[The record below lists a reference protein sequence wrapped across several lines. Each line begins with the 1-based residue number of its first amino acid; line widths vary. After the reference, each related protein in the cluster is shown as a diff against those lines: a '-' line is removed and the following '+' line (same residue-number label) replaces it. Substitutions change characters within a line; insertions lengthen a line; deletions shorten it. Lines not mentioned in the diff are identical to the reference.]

1 MTLSYYAIKQSFLLL
16 LRYVKNTITQML
28 SKDDFIQ
35 YKHQSF
41 FLKLKELAA
50 GKDVNPFDYKMVFFG
65 GTGAVGGQAVIE
77 VLESFVY
84 IKNASVK
91 APQAKPQLVITGV
104 NVVQIE
110 QFCSKLFQIFGKQCF
125 SKISEI
131 GDESVWLFDGFLE
144 LHFKTLLA
152 VPKFQ
157 ADLNAALK
165 NLGTKQEKIAY
176 LVSEASKTTSPFEAF
191 IRQVKKNMG
200 MAANE
205 KIRAVFSGIPV
216 PSVATYHFE
225 NIDRLLDEHG
235 LSAGD
240 VEKSIE
246 RSIKKEILKGLAED
260 FGDIKKKHA
269 EEVLMAHTTSV
280 GGMYQIIHG
289 EPVIK
294 LGYAHS
300 SLGALLKEKQF
311 YANELTIQYSNFGL
325 KSLVTASAIG
335 IDYIYQSSTLPL
347 SSGVSRKFRLA
358 NENNELPFDLKVTQ
372 DKKGDRLLNKIF
384 PALPIAASHPVVDK
398 RGKIT
403 EKARMNFGNA
413 NENIPSLNVNY
424 ALRSGENGLFSLDNA
439 YALYLNMKIASQE
452 ELAHVLVSNALLGD
466 DQQKP
471 WFDKH
476 GICYYTQT
484 DNSSLVFALLN
495 NRKEFRRYQTS
506 AFSAKAF
513 QELGSSKHQAELH
526 MHGLMMLMHKLKNLN
541 PKFVSQHVTAKYK
554 EKEVKEFVDANTPKL
569 LLEDVVIYGK
579 NIEALAENFSTLLA
593 INTVEEMAAYTG
605 FKGELKGF
613 LKTFYNGLHSAVSQ
627 TVRAITSLGTPIIY
641 KTTDGRDQILAGPY
655 FAPLDLVLTAN
666 FTLIE
671 AIDALCEEHR
681 LDREEF
687 INWLVC
693 NNGFVDLR
701 PKAVL
706 NTAKTYAGGLTDRV
720 NLYEDEPT
728 FRKAINTLKLKNARN
743 VEENYHYNTSGLL
756 AYCGRVTGL
765 YEQLQEFDLSLGTY
779 NGWKALFP
787 IDSNENYVLIPGLV
801 EAMRHY
807 AEGLGKI
814 TGSEFLYPRYGYYR

>member
-1 MTLSYYAIKQSFLLL
+1 
-16 LRYVKNTITQML
+16 ML
-28 SKDDFIQ
+28 SKDDFRQ
-35 YKHQSF
+35 HKHQSF

-50 GKDVNPFDYKMVFFG
+50 GQAANPFEFKMVFFG

-84 IKNASVK
+84 MKNASIK
-91 APQAKPQLVITGV
+91 APSSRPQLIITGI
-104 NVVQIE
+104 NKAQID
-110 QFCSKLFQIFGKQCF
+110 QFCSKLFQIFGKQQF
-125 SKISEI
+125 TKTAED
-131 GDESVWLFDGFLE
+131 GDESVLLFDDFVE
-144 LHFKTLLA
+144 LHFKTLMA

-165 NLGTKQEKIAY
+165 DISGKQAKIDY
-176 LVSEASKTTSPFEAF
+176 LISEASKTTSPFEAF
-191 IRQVKKNMG
+191 VHKTKKDLG
-200 MAANE
+200 VTKDQ

-235 LSAGD
+235 LSEGNT
-240 VEKSIE
+240 EKSIE
-246 RSIKKEILKGLAED
+246 RSIKSEILKGLAED
-260 FGDIKKKHA
+260 FGDIKKHHA
-269 EEVLMAHTTSV
+269 DEVLMAHTTSV
-280 GGMYQIIHG
+280 GGMYQIING

-300 SLGALLKEKQF
+300 SLGDLLKEKQY
-311 YANELTIQYSNFGL
+311 YANVLTIQYSHFNL

-347 SSGVSRKFRLA
+347 SSGVSRKFRHA
-358 NENNELPFDLKVTQ
+358 AENNTLPFDLQITQ
-372 DKKGDRLLNKIF
+372 DKKGERLLNKIF
-384 PALPIAASHPVVDK
+384 PALPVAASHPVVDAK
-398 RGKIT
+398 GKPT
-403 EKARMNFGNA
+403 EKAKNNFGNEK
-413 NENIPSLNVNY
+413 ENIPNLNVNY

-466 DQQKP
+466 DTQKP
-471 WFDKH
+471 WFDKD

-495 NRKEFRRYQTS
+495 NRKEFRKYQTS
-506 AFSAKAF
+506 AFTTKAF

-526 MHGLMMLMHKLKNLN
+526 THGLMILMHKLKNLN
-541 PKFVSQHVTAKYK
+541 PQFVSLNITSKYK
-554 EKEVKEFVDANTPKL
+554 AQEVKDFVDTNTPKL
-569 LLEDVVIYGK
+569 LLENIVEYGK
-579 NIEALAENFSTLLA
+579 DIPALAKNFTDLFS

-613 LKTFYNGLHSAVSQ
+613 IKTFYNGLHSAVSQ

-641 KTTDGRDQILAGPY
+641 KNAEGKDEILAGPY

-666 FTLIE
+666 YSLIE
-671 AIDALCEEHR
+671 SIDAICAEHR
-681 LDREEF
+681 LEREEF

-701 PKAVL
+701 PDAVL
-706 NTAKTYAGGLTDRV
+706 NTAKTFAGGLTDRISI
-720 NLYEDEPT
+720 LHDEPA
-728 FRKAINTLKLKNARN
+728 FRKAIYTLKLKNARN
-743 VEENYHYNTSGLL
+743 IEENYHYNTSGLL
-756 AYCGRVTGL
+756 AYCGRITGL
-765 YEQLQEFDLSLGTY
+765 YEQLEQFDLSLGTF

-787 IDSNENYVLIPGLV
+787 IDGNENHVLIPGLV

-814 TGSEFLYPRYGYYR
+814 TGTEFLYPRYGYFG

>member
-1 MTLSYYAIKQSFLLL
+1 
-16 LRYVKNTITQML
+16 ML
-28 SKDDFIQ
+28 SKDDFTH

-50 GKDVNPFDYKMVFFG
+50 GKSQNPFEYVMVFFG

-84 IKNASVK
+84 MKNASSI
-91 APQAKPQLVITGV
+91 APTAKPKLIITGI
-104 NVVQIE
+104 NKDQID
-110 QFCSKLFQIFGKQCF
+110 QFCSKLFQIFSKQRF
-125 SKISEI
+125 DKIDEK
-131 GDESVWLFDGFLE
+131 GDESTLLFDGFVE
-144 LHFKTLLA
+144 LHFKTLMA

-157 ADLNAALK
+157 TDLNAALK
-165 NLGTKQEKIAY
+165 EIDSKQEKIDY
-176 LVSEASKTTSPFEAF
+176 LISEASKTTSPFEAF
-191 IRQVKKNMG
+191 VKDIKTALGLNSD
-200 MAANE
+200 E

-225 NIDRLLDEHG
+225 NIDLLLVEHG
-235 LSAGD
+235 LSQGD
-240 VEKSIE
+240 TEKSIE

-260 FGDIKKKHA
+260 FGDIKKYHA
-269 EEVLMAHTTSV
+269 DEVLMAHTTSV
-280 GGMYQIIHG
+280 GGMYQIING

-300 SLGALLKEKQF
+300 SLGDLLKEKQF
-311 YANELTIQYSNFGL
+311 YANELTIHYSNFNL

-347 SSGVSRKFRLA
+347 SSGVSRKFRHA
-358 NENNELPFDLKVTQ
+358 SEAGTLPFELKIAE
-372 DKKGDRLLNKIF
+372 DKKGKKLLNKIF
-384 PALPIAASHPVVDK
+384 PAYKVASAHPVTDQK
-398 RGKIT
+398 GNGT
-403 EKARMNFGNA
+403 EKIDFNFGNDK
-413 NENIPSLNVNY
+413 ENIPNLNVNY

-466 DQQKP
+466 DTQKP
-471 WFDKH
+471 WFDKN

-506 AFSAKAF
+506 AFSVKAF

-526 MHGLMMLMHKLKNLN
+526 THGLMILMHKLKNLN
-541 PKFVSQHVTAKYK
+541 AQMVSQQVTSKYK
-554 EKEVKEFVDANTPKL
+554 ELEVKQYVDTNTPKL
-569 LLEDVVIYGK
+569 LLEDIVEYGK
-579 NIEALAENFSTLLA
+579 DIPTLARNFTDLFS
-593 INTVEEMAAYTG
+593 INTVEEMASYTG

-613 LKTFYNGLHSAVSQ
+613 IKTFYNGLHSAVSQ

-641 KTTDGRDQILAGPY
+641 KNTEGKDEILAGPY
-655 FAPLDLVLTAN
+655 FAPLDLVLTTN
-666 FTLIE
+666 YSLLE
-671 AIDALCEEHR
+671 AIDTMCEQHR
-681 LDREEF
+681 LDKEEF
-687 INWLVC
+687 TNWLVC

-701 PKAVL
+701 PDAVL
-706 NTAKTYAGGLTDRV
+706 NTAKTYAGGLTD
-720 NLYEDEPT
+720 NINILADEPS
-728 FRKAINTLKLKNARN
+728 FRKAINNLKLKNARN
-743 VEENYHYNTSGLL
+743 IEENYHYNTSGLL
-756 AYCGRVTGL
+756 AYCGRITGL

-787 IDSNENYVLIPGLV
+787 IDGNENYVLIPGLV

-807 AEGLGKI
+807 TEGLGKI
-814 TGSEFLYPRYGYYR
+814 TGSEFLYPRYGYFG

>member
-1 MTLSYYAIKQSFLLL
+1 
-16 LRYVKNTITQML
+16 ML
-28 SKDDFIQ
+28 SKDDFTQ

-50 GKDVNPFDYKMVFFG
+50 GKATNPFEYKMVFFG

-84 IKNASVK
+84 MKNASIK
-91 APQAKPQLVITGV
+91 APNANPQLIITGV
-104 NVVQIE
+104 NKAQIE
-110 QFCSKLFQIFGKQCF
+110 QFCSKLFQIFGKQLF
-125 SKISEI
+125 EKTKEE
-131 GDESVWLFDGFLE
+131 GDESILLFDDFVE
-144 LHFKTLLA
+144 LHFKTLMA

-157 ADLNAALK
+157 ADLNAALQ
-165 NLGTKQEKIAY
+165 NIEGKQAKIDY
-176 LVSEASKTTSPFEAF
+176 LISEASKTTSPFEAF
-191 IRQVKKNMG
+191 IQEIKKDLG
-200 MAANE
+200 VPE
-205 KIRAVFSGIPV
+205 DKKLKAVFSGIPV

-235 LSAGD
+235 LSEGD
-240 VEKSIE
+240 TEKSIE

-260 FGDIKKKHA
+260 FGDIKTHHS

-280 GGMYQIIHG
+280 GGMYQIING

-300 SLGALLKEKQF
+300 SLGDLLKEKQF

-347 SSGVSRKFRLA
+347 SSGVSRKFRHA
-358 NENNELPFDLKVTQ
+358 DENGTLPFDLKVTQ
-372 DKKGDRLLNKIF
+372 DKKGERLLNKIF
-384 PALPIAASHPVVDK
+384 PALPLAASHPVLDTK
-398 RGKIT
+398 GKPT
-403 EKARMNFGNA
+403 EKANNNFGNDKD
-413 NENIPSLNVNY
+413 NIPNLNVNY

-466 DQQKP
+466 DKQKP
-471 WFDKH
+471 WFDKN

-506 AFSAKAF
+506 AFSTKAF

-526 MHGLMMLMHKLKNLN
+526 THALMILMHKLKNLN
-541 PKFVSQHVTAKYK
+541 SQLVSQQITSKYK
-554 EKEVKEFVDANTPKL
+554 EQEVKQFVDSNTPKL
-569 LLEDVVIYGK
+569 LLEDIVEYGK
-579 NIEALAENFSTLLA
+579 DIPALANNFTDLFSIT
-593 INTVEEMAAYTG
+593 TVQEMAAYTG

-641 KTTDGRDQILAGPY
+641 KNKAGKDEILAGPY

-666 FTLIE
+666 YTLIE
-671 AIDALCEEHR
+671 AIDTICTEHK
-681 LDREEF
+681 LDRDEF

-701 PKAVL
+701 PDAVL
-706 NTAKTYAGGLTDRV
+706 NTAKTFAGGLTDDITILT
-720 NLYEDEPT
+720 NEPS

-756 AYCGRVTGL
+756 AYCGRITGL
-765 YEQLQEFDLSLGTY
+765 YEQLQQFDLSLGTY

-787 IDSNENYVLIPGLV
+787 IDGNENYVLIPGLV

-807 AEGLGKI
+807 TEGLGKI
-814 TGSEFLYPRYGYYR
+814 TGTEFLYPRYGYFA